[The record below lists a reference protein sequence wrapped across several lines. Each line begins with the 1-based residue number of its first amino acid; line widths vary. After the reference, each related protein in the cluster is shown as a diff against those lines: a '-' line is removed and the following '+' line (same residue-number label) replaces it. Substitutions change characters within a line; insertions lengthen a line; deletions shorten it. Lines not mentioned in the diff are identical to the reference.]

1 MSWCWAELRN
11 PRMAA
16 LSIAAAA
23 GGMLVPAA
31 IYAMMQ
37 WGQEGA
43 HGWGIAMATD
53 TAFVI
58 GCLAV
63 LGRRIPQGLRVFMLS
78 LAIIDDIGAI
88 LVVAIGYGR
97 ARGQCPLQP
106 RQRLRPLGR
115 GREATA
121 LLQQARSH
129 RATDWRPGDCPNR
142 QTSPRG
148 ALA

>member
-1 MSWCWAELRN
+1 LRDWINDALMTLFFFVVALELKRELVLGELRN

-31 IYAMMQ
+31 IYVMMQ

-63 LGRRIPQGLRVFMLS
+63 LGAAFRRACGSSCSRWRSSTTSAPFWSSRS
-78 LAIIDDIGAI
+78 
-88 LVVAIGYGR
+88 
-97 ARGQCPLQP
+97 
-106 RQRLRPLGR
+106 
-115 GREATA
+115 ATA
-121 LLQQARSH
+121 ASLTGLHLLSAGSASRSF
-129 RATDWRPGDCPNR
+129 AG
-142 QTSPRG
+142 
-148 ALA
+148 